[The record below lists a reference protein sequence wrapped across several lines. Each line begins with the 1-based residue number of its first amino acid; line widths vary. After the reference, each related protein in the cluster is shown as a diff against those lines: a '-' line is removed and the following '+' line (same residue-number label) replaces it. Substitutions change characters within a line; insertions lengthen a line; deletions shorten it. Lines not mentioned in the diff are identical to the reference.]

1 MCYEDFIK
9 HFSALNVCKVKQQNE
24 IRLKGKFVRVEDQ
37 ETQSSQVVSKWF
49 YYLEV
54 EKKTHLMLGLH
65 QIDERIKRVLPR
77 RQYLDTAFLILKRS
91 PEGTILHE
99 VQDFLNNRDTEFE
112 TILEPGQYV
121 ILPRTNG
128 IALQRPVNSNPQ
140 NVPLIQGSQD
150 QLSELFE
157 GAIEDIYYRYDTLIT
172 NSIDYNEFKDFFE
185 TVGETITEVEF

>member
-1 MCYEDFIK
+1 
-9 HFSALNVCKVKQQNE
+9 
-24 IRLKGKFVRVEDQ
+24 
-37 ETQSSQVVSKWF
+37 
-49 YYLEV
+49 
-54 EKKTHLMLGLH
+54 
-65 QIDERIKRVLPR
+65 
-77 RQYLDTAFLILKRS
+77 
-91 PEGTILHE
+91 

-140 NVPLIQGSQD
+140 NVPLIQGNQD